1 MNKQIMTNWKKNG
14 NGTATLIYSDGEK
27 VTVDEKDFDRAFGT
41 LINSTKEEIKRD
53 FAKKS

>member
-1 MNKQIMTNWKKNG
+1 MTRVTDWKKNG
-14 NGTATLIYSDGEK
+14 NGTVTLIYSDGEN

-41 LINSTKEEIKRD
+41 LINSTKEEVKRD